1 MRDLLPRRTVR
12 LLHLMGT
19 VCDRA
24 EAEGVGLGKKGGLSV
39 ARPGQAKQHINSTH
53 HMCHLHLERLEQE
66 ALVV

>member
-1 MRDLLPRRTVR
+1 
-12 LLHLMGT
+12 MGT

-66 ALVV
+66 GLVV